1 MAGLAA
7 IYGSG
12 AMTNSIREIE
22 GMEVI
27 FIIGSN
33 TKETHPVV
41 ANRMI
46 KAYRKGAKIIV
57 ADPRRIPMVKFA
69 EVFLM
74 MRPGTDIALLNGM
87 AHVIVNE
94 GLQNDQFI
102 AEKTEGFGAWK
113 ASLED
118 FRPAAVESIT
128 GVPKEQLIKAARL
141 YGGSRKAGIF
151 YTMGITQHAC
161 GTDNVRAIANL
172 ATLTGNIG
180 REHTGV
186 NPLRGQNNVQGA
198 SDAACLP
205 NVYPGYQKVDDPA
218 IRAKFERAWGAPLS
232 PRPGLTATEMI
243 NAAAQ
248 GKLKAMYIMGEN
260 PVITDPNMGHTV
272 RALNTLEFLVVQDIF
287 MTETAALADVILPA
301 ACSFE
306 KDGTFTNTDR
316 RVQRVR
322 KVVEPPPR
330 ARDDLSII
338 MRISKAL
345 GYPMEYASPEQVLQE
360 FGRLWPALGGITY
373 DRIKTRGIAWPC
385 PTAEHAGTEYLYKEG
400 FPKGRAP
407 FMPVAYTP
415 PAETVSAEYPLV
427 LTTGRNLYQYHS
439 GSMSRKVKGIE
450 QKAGEAYV
458 EMHPDDGR
466 KLGIEPGDA
475 VEVVSRRGSI
485 RIKARITNRVPA
497 GTVFVPMHYREAA
510 ANVITNDVLDP
521 TVKIPELKVCAVR
534 IEAVRKN
541 THKGDAETRREA

>member
-7 IYGSG
+7 IFGSG

-33 TKETHPVV
+33 TKETHPVI

-46 KAYRKGAKIIV
+46 KAYRNGAKIIV
-57 ADPRRIPMVKFA
+57 ADPRTVPMVKFA
-69 EVFLM
+69 EVFLRL
-74 MRPGTDIALLNGM
+74 RPGTDIALLNGI

-94 GLQNDQFI
+94 RLQNEEFI
-102 AEKTEGFGAWK
+102 RDKTSGFEQWKQTLREFTPEK
-113 ASLED
+113 
-118 FRPAAVESIT
+118 VEAIT
-128 GVPKEQLIKAARL
+128 GVPKKDLVRAARL

-180 REHTGV
+180 REFTGV

-218 IRAKFERAWGAPLS
+218 VQRKFEDAWGVELS

-243 NAAAQ
+243 DAAAE
-248 GKLKAMYIMGEN
+248 GTLKALYIMGEN
-260 PVITDPNMGHTV
+260 PIMTDPNMHHTIA
-272 RALNTLEFLVVQDIF
+272 ALNSLDLLVVQDIF

-301 ACSFE
+301 TCSFE

-322 KVVEPPPR
+322 KAVDPPGR
-330 ARDDLSII
+330 ARNDLAII
-338 MRISKAL
+338 SRLSRAMR
-345 GYPMEYASPEQVLQE
+345 YPLEYESPEKILEE
-360 FGRLWPALGGITY
+360 FGGLWPALGGITY
-373 DRIKTRGIAWPC
+373 DRIQKNGLAWPC
-385 PTAEHAGTEYLYKEG
+385 PAKDHPGTEFLYKDG
-400 FPKGRAP
+400 FPKGKVP
-407 FMPVAYTP
+407 FIAVPFTP
-415 PAETVSAEYPLV
+415 PSEVTSMEYPFV

-439 GSMSRKVKGIE
+439 GSMTRRVRAIE
-450 QKAGEAYV
+450 KHAGEAYV
-458 EMHPDDGR
+458 ELNPADGQR
-466 KLGIEPGDA
+466 MGIENGDKIRIR
-475 VEVVSRRGSI
+475 SRRGKLELS
-485 RIKARITNRVPA
+485 ARISRRVA
-497 GTVFVPMHYREAA
+497 EGTVFIPMHYREAA
-510 ANVITNDVLDP
+510 ANVLTNDALDP
-521 TVKIPELKVCAVR
+521 TVKIPEFKVCAVNV
-534 IEAVRKN
+534 EAIQKPQDVD
-541 THKGDAETRREA
+541 T